1 MRSFKL
7 EIKEDRFTS
16 MPRIVSRYICGYK
29 TAKGIRY
36 MVNVNGIYGGVFT
49 SFKEA
54 DLKRKDI
61 LKFLGD

>member
-1 MRSFKL
+1 MRSFRL
-7 EIKEDRFTS
+7 EIEEDRFTD
-16 MPRIVSRYICGYK
+16 MPRTVSRFIYGYK
-29 TAKGIRY
+29 TEKGVRY

-61 LKFLGD
+61 LKFLE